1 MDAQRRDPL
10 RLQSTGTANGAPVNI
25 DNRIKYRHLLC
36 FLEISRQG
44 SLARAAE
51 TLAVSQPAIS
61 KTLKELEALLGTSL
75 FERSKT
81 GVRLTAAGSAFLRYA
96 GPSVQALREG
106 VRSLRAGE
114 HEAGMV
120 RLGVLSTVESA
131 LLPDVVRRLHAQ
143 HAALVVKRCHGAGRI
158 PAGPAAQRRTGPG
171 DRPGHRQSADRGA
184 QFRAPL

>member
-36 FLEISRQG
+36 FVEISRQG

-81 GVRLTAAGSAFLRYA
+81 GVRLTAAGSAFCA
-96 GPSVQALREG
+96 TPG
-106 VRSLRAGE
+106 RACRRCVKACAACE
-114 HEAGMV
+114 RASM
-120 RLGVLSTVESA
+120 RPAWCACVLSTVESA

-143 HAALVVKRCHGAGRI
+143 HAALVVSVA
-158 PAGPAAQRRTGPG
+158 TGPG
-171 DRPGHRQSADRGA
+171 AYLLGQLRSGE
-184 QFRAPL
+184 LTW